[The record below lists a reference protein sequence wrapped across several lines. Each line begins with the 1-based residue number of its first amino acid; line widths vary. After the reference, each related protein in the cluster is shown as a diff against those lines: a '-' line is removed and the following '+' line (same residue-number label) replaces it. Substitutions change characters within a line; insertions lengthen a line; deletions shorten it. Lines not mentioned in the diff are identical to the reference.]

1 MAALPCSIHN
11 GLLLPKEKEQ
21 YISFSKPKLHHPP
34 QFHKLRALVNKLD
47 FAHQMVDEIP
57 QPKTY
62 AWNQLIQTHLSNK
75 HPHNALSVYHG
86 MMLRG
91 IFPDNHTFPRVLT
104 ASRLCFDLAFGE
116 QVHAHVFKLG
126 FSSDPY
132 VITALIEL
140 YGRLRGVQTAK
151 WVLDNAPTSSSVAL
165 TILAKL
171 YLADNKPHSAIEIF
185 NRMLRSKAEI
195 DPVALATAAGTCS
208 LLKSLQQARN
218 VHKIAK
224 ECGLEFH
231 LLVSNSLMKMYV
243 DCDSLEEARSLFD
256 AMPSRDLISWTE
268 MIRGHVKNGG
278 YNEALK
284 LFRQMTRAGIKPD
297 SLTVTS
303 ILPAC
308 ARVPAHKQGKE
319 LHTYLLRSGIHMNLI
334 VQNALMDMYVK
345 SGFIELASNVFA
357 AMIERD
363 IFSWTIII
371 LGYSLHGQGKRA
383 LELFSE
389 MEKNSSF
396 EIDEFAYAAVLHA
409 CVTSCD
415 VDVGMSHFNRIK
427 KPTVTHC
434 VLMVALLARAGL
446 FDEVRTFIEE
456 HRIENSAEVLRALLD
471 GCRIHRQ
478 VTTGKRI
485 AEQLCELEPLNA
497 ENYVLLSNWYAE
509 NLKWDMVKK
518 LKTTIKDM
526 GLKPKSAYSWIEL
539 RNKVHVFGTG
549 DVSHPR
555 SEIIYWELQHL
566 MKKMEDEVG
575 QGPNSEFSLHDVD
588 EERECILIGHC
599 EMLAISLGLIS
610 TQDGATVRVT
620 KNLRVCRSCHDFSK
634 AISKIVDREII
645 IKDPHCFHHFK
656 NGSCS
661 CGDLWNYKINAAKTK
676 DSNKS

>member
-1 MAALPCSIHN
+1 MAALPCSIHKH
-11 GLLLPKEKEQ
+11 LLLPKEKEE
-21 YISFSKPKLHHPP
+21 YISLNKPKFHHP
-34 QFHKLRALVNKLD
+34 QFHKLSAVVKKLD
-47 FAHQMVDEIP
+47 FAHQVFDEIP

-62 AWNQLIQTHLSNK
+62 EWNQLIQTQLSNK
-75 HPHNALSVYHG
+75 RPRNALSVYHG

-91 IFPDNHTFPRVLT
+91 IRPDNHTLPRVLT
-104 ASRLCFDLAFGE
+104 ASRLSFDLAFGK

-126 FSSDPY
+126 FFSDPY

-140 YGRLRGVQTAK
+140 YGRLHGVETAK
-151 WVLDNAPTSSSVAL
+151 WVLDNAPTSNSVAL

-185 NRMLRSKAEI
+185 SRMLPSKAEI
-195 DPVALATAAGTCS
+195 DPMALATAAGTCS
-208 LLKSLQQARN
+208 VLKSLQQARK

-231 LLVSNSLMKMYV
+231 LLVSNSLMKMYI
-243 DCDSLEEARSLFD
+243 DCDSLDEARSLFD
-256 AMPSRDLISWTE
+256 AMPLRDLISWTE

-284 LFRQMTRAGIKPD
+284 LFRVMTRAGIIPD
-297 SLTVTS
+297 SLTITS

-319 LHTYLLRSGIHMNLI
+319 LHACLLRNGIDMNLI

-345 SGFIELASNVFA
+345 SGFIELASNVFTS
-357 AMIERD
+357 MIERD

-371 LGYSLHGQGKRA
+371 LGYSLHGQGRRG
-383 LELFSE
+383 LDMFSE
-389 MEKNSSF
+389 MEKNSGL

-409 CVTSCD
+409 CVTSCN
-415 VDVGMSHFNRIK
+415 VDVGMSYFNRIK
-427 KPTVTHC
+427 KPTVAHC
-434 VLMVALLARAGL
+434 VLVVALLARVGL
-446 FDEVRTFIEE
+446 FDEARTFIEE
-456 HRIENSAEVLRALLD
+456 HRIEISAEISRALLD

-478 VTTGKRI
+478 TTMGKRI
-485 AEQLCELEPLNA
+485 VEQLCELEPLNA

-509 NLKWDMVKK
+509 NAKWDMVEK
-518 LKTTIKDM
+518 LKATIKDM
-526 GLKPKSAYSWIEL
+526 GLKPKSAYSWIEF

-566 MKKMEDEVG
+566 MKKMEDEG
-575 QGPNSEFSLHDVD
+575 GHGPNSEFSLHDVD
-588 EERECILIGHC
+588 EERECIRIGHC

-610 TQDGATVRVT
+610 TQDRATVRVT
-620 KNLRVCRSCHDFSK
+620 KNLRVCRSCHDFAK

-656 NGSCS
+656 NGLCS
-661 CGDLWNYKINAAKTK
+661 CGDLW
-676 DSNKS
+676 